1 MSTISMKTFYTLL
14 SGFGLCMLCSCYA
27 YGPIHESYT
36 QEKITPPPPVQ
47 KKVGAPLSKREYMLK
62 TYNDLKNTLVDADVR
77 MIEDSI
83 KVLFPNNIIFEKLS
97 IAPSSN
103 YQEPLTKF
111 AELLNKYF
119 KTNILITGHTDS
131 KGDPYKNKEL
141 SRLRAE
147 NIKTF
152 IVQQGVV
159 STRLE
164 SFGVGDL
171 SPIASNET
179 DEGRSKN
186 RRVEFVVLYKN

>member
-1 MSTISMKTFYTLL
+1 MRTRSMKTIYTLL
-14 SGFGLCMLCSCYA
+14 SGFGLSLLCSCYA

-36 QEKITPPPPVQ
+36 QEKIVPPPPVQ

-83 KVLFPNNIIFEKLS
+83 KVLFPNNIIFEKSS

-103 YQEPLTKF
+103 YQEPMIRF
-111 AELLNKYF
+111 AELLNKYNR
-119 KTNILITGHTDS
+119 TNILVTGHTDS
-131 KGDPYKNKEL
+131 KGDPVKNKEL
-141 SRLRAE
+141 SRQRAQ
-147 NIKTF
+147 NIKSF
-152 IVQQGVV
+152 IVQQGVAN
-159 STRLE
+159 SRLE

-171 SPIASNET
+171 SPIASNDT